1 MLVRALDML
10 VIHTVSLLSC
20 FLLWF
25 QAWLLISDHQKT
37 SPAKVYVTFKISTKI
52 AMFEWGAYREH
63 VVYLIHGH
71 ILDTKSQHRELENLK
86 LFHQINDQLREFT

>member
-1 MLVRALDML
+1 MYEWRAHMKH
-10 VIHTVSLLSC
+10 V
-20 FLLWF
+20 
-25 QAWLLISDHQKT
+25 
-37 SPAKVYVTFKISTKI
+37 
-52 AMFEWGAYREH
+52 